1 VAKEKKVPQKR
12 KKNSKK
18 KRRSLIFIAVMA
30 GAVFLAGL
38 LLSPYLWRKG
48 QELKEWL
55 VKPPLLEETRV
66 VKLYFSVP
74 KEDYLFPQERKI
86 TSSPEISSQA
96 KAILGELING
106 PTTSSLVPTIP
117 PKTQVRAVY
126 VNDKCI
132 YADFSS
138 SLLEEHP
145 GGSSGE
151 LLTIY
156 SIVNSLLDNLPS
168 QSEVQILIQGKPANT
183 LAGHID
189 IREPLSMNLDL
200 VKVSPAG

>member
-1 VAKEKKVPQKR
+1 MSQKR
-12 KKNSKK
+12 KKGLKK
-18 KRRSLIFIAVMA
+18 KRRSFIFIAVLA

-48 QELKEWL
+48 QEIKEWL
-55 VKPPLLEETRV
+55 IKPPLVEETRV
-66 VKLYFSVP
+66 VKLYFSVS
-74 KEDYLFPQERKI
+74 KEDYLFPEERKI
-86 TSSPEISSQA
+86 TSSSEVTSQA

-106 PTTSSLVPTIP
+106 PISSSLLVPTIP

-126 VNDKCI
+126 VKDKCI
-132 YADFSS
+132 YVDFSS
-138 SLLEEHP
+138 ALQEKHP

-151 LLTIY
+151 LLTVY
-156 SIVNSLLDNLPS
+156 SIVNTLIDNLPS
-168 QSEVQILIQGKPANT
+168 HSEVQILIQGRPVNT

-189 IREPLSMNLDL
+189 IRKPLSMKLDL